1 MWSLALLTNKGPWA
15 NDFTF
20 LGLSFLICKMG
31 QHCPPHNVVLS
42 LHYSHLRVFFMSLLL
57 ISFLKGKIYGFFFV
71 VVVVLRSMFN
81 SSLNHISYLP
91 YTAQRMS
98 SVKIGFITLC
108 CQINFQKHQFT
119 LPLIIA
125 ACTCFPQACFIFL
138 I

>member
-1 MWSLALLTNKGPWA
+1 MWSLALLTNEGPWA
-15 NDFTF
+15 NDFHF

-57 ISFLKGKIYGFFFV
+57 ISFLKGKIYGVFF
-71 VVVVLRSMFN
+71 VVVLRSMFN
-81 SSLNHISYLP
+81 SSLNHIRYLP

-108 CQINFQKHQFT
+108 CQINFQKHQFM
-119 LPLIIA
+119 LPLMIL